1 MNIDS
6 WGGRGKKEIINIPSS
21 GHVRYDRFKQN
32 LKCNNFIHSMIEA
45 LYNNIEEFFD
55 KFMSL

>member
-1 MNIDS
+1 MVVEQ
-6 WGGRGKKEIINIPSS
+6 KIIKIQSS
-21 GHVRYDRFKQN
+21 GHLRYDRFKQN